1 MPDNNALLTTNVPQ
15 HLPQQGADELAVNTN
30 SSSLGTTGLGNNANE
45 NPELTHARVLA
56 EDLIAQY
63 DKLGFLQGAR
73 NPDQKQIA
81 EVQAAIKN
89 IETREQDFIAQHPEF
104 QERFAPLRDSALRS
118 SQLQR
123 AQLELAARDFD
134 SYSKGMW
141 NSESKI
147 RALLD
152 KYSPVELERI
162 NQIFTQ
168 EFNESLVERSQK
180 RQISLDLRSTID
192 AALKGDKGAIAAE
205 KIFVAMN
212 RWRGDDEAA
221 IQTALAGLA
230 PQDIKRTE
238 EVFAARFASRLGYT
252 DLRSTVSGRIGGDDL
267 VMTQA
272 LLNNNS
278 ELFDAAK
285 IHQAASG
292 WSKDTESIL
301 SVLEHKTA
309 EQLLAIEHAYK
320 KQYGDTL
327 ASYLNLKLSS
337 NDAQRAQA
345 LLVGD
350 QVEKFLLTV
359 KREGQAWYQAD
370 ADAIRTEWAKLSV
383 EQQQE
388 ARERH
393 LQRTNHA
400 LSDDMRAL
408 RLSATDQRTLHSLIK
423 NGTLSDLDLFIDATH
438 RWGTKDDQLRS
449 VLTGKSRAQINDLAA
464 QYRKETGEDL
474 FERAR
479 NEVSGELRFD
489 IDLLLEGTPETVEQL
504 LDQAKR
510 RFEYE
515 RSGYFVK
522 VIDFFS
528 STDEVMKADYKEIE
542 RLAELMKDPAQ
553 AQNVELQGE
562 LLKHASR
569 FALASDAFRD
579 SKNSV
584 ANTAASI
591 AAGVV
596 VTVVVVGATVIT
608 IVSGGVGAP
617 LLVVAGAAAAA
628 SFAARAGTK
637 ALLKGSS
644 YVGADVAHDGAL
656 ALVDGGTVLV
666 AGVGGRVAS
675 SLAGVSGGQAVL
687 GRVVGGRVADAMIE
701 GAGAAASA
709 AGANAGSEKALYA
722 DTWKNGIVSGV
733 VDVAQTG
740 ATAAAI
746 AAPGG
751 AVMGY
756 IAAKSPLPTQH
767 KTKVIVPAIPA
778 DKLPAGL
785 VSVPLTIQV
794 PVASR
799 LAGPYIPMMSLAA
812 LPAKAITQLGDDA
825 NEQNAAK
832 ERQKETLRF
841 PNLVVPS
848 KDKKQKLKFDKA
860 QDLEEQLDPEK
871 KQKQALQNTTAGQA
885 INSPSSTAISADISK
900 ETQVI
905 RPRTNENVLTAVPP
919 VIQKE
924 ARINKLAPAAIAPTA
939 IHSELEMK
947 PIVREV
953 ERALISS
960 DNQNKPPKIILSRVQ
975 PARAQSISEGEK
987 KPKSEKIASGDK
999 IQRANRRKEGR
1010 STKNINESLIDNL
1023 GEEALA
1029 VEITSSYD
1037 LAEQSDRV
1045 RSFDEQ
1051 KVNEDPHLSRATK
1064 SESQQ
1069 QSFDEIIPVTQVISD
1084 VNAQILVDQDLVPTL
1099 IATQQEEVKND
1110 SMKQPL
1116 SEQEVASEQRANFS
1130 ETQSAPLVELQ
1141 SDKINIQQQD
1151 THSDVI
1157 DQITAPIA
1165 DADVKQTAIDEI
1177 ERSIPES
1184 VAVRGAVARQAD
1196 QIRSLAEEVAEVHEQ
1211 SIIAPHLLTD
1221 VIEEMVIA
1229 EQSVTVDNV
1238 LTQGADL
1245 EQHVEP
1251 AKVVATLKT
1260 GQLHEVSGALQN
1272 IISTEQDLDQ
1282 QVEAVKEAAI
1292 LKTGQ
1297 LDEAPEALQK
1307 TINSEQVLLAQ
1318 TVKQP
1323 LFTSIAEEVTLIAEN
1338 LAAKQEES
1346 KSTIA
1351 EPLTES
1357 LPEPQAE
1364 LLSNTSV
1371 TIDENVHQAIQILVD
1386 AHTEDML
1393 VTEIIQTPISEV
1405 NDQKISI
1412 ENKIEQPDQYQIK
1425 PEVSINIESSEIVKE
1440 TIAEPQG
1447 VREEPN
1453 PLSTTIFES
1462 SIDEAFVQRTESA
1475 VIVPAPFTQY
1485 LGEELFGINTIDPV
1499 NAATT
1504 EAANE
1509 LPISFTD
1516 NVQTPFG
1523 EDISVPNSEKI
1534 AHRADQEP
1542 VPASL
1547 YQELVSAESRGNV
1560 SNDTLAQSISE
1571 TPIVEYNEEEI
1582 QSITATHETIPT
1594 VISSLPEYQYS
1605 NDSNQ
1610 QVVDTKELSIQE
1622 RDTPPIAQQ
1631 IERDREDQLSFVTDA
1646 EIRSLNHEAALTA
1659 FFAPAE
1665 ISSFANYDSSLTSQ
1679 GNKSNDSYSTGTKL
1693 RTQPLSVEATITNE
1707 NETAD
1712 LRLVLKQPVLIDTIE
1727 NKAGIE
1733 IEKEVR
1739 QELTPAHRAA
1749 EAQAKS
1755 ILYNTEDR
1763 RLAELSALAQI
1774 KRSRHVFDRG
1784 ERIKARLA
1792 LLAQEGGRL
1801 EKERLRRQMPL
1812 LRLLHPALGRRE
1824 IKAQRDENLRRAQP
1838 GVLSGT
1844 R

>member
-1 MPDNNALLTTNVPQ
+1 MPDSNAVLTTNVTQ
-15 HLPQQGADELAVNTN
+15 HLPQQGAADLAVYTN
-30 SSSLGTTGLGNNANE
+30 SLPLGTTGLGNNANE

-81 EVQAAIKN
+81 EVQGAIKN

-104 QERFAPLRDSALRS
+104 QERFAPLRESALRS

-147 RALLD
+147 RDLLD
-152 KYSPVELERI
+152 KYSPAELQRI

-168 EFNESLVERSQK
+168 EFNDSLMERSQK
-180 RQISLDLRSTID
+180 RQISLDLHSTID

-230 PQDIKRTE
+230 PHDIKRTE

-278 ELFDAAK
+278 ELLDAAK

-309 EQLLAIEHAYK
+309 EQLLAIEDAYK

-327 ASYLNLKLSS
+327 TNYLNLKLSI
-337 NDAQRAQA
+337 NDSQRAQA

-350 QVEKFLLTV
+350 QVENFLLTV

-370 ADAIRTEWAKLSV
+370 ADAIRTEWAKLSA

-393 LQRTNHA
+393 QQRTNHE

-408 RLSATDQRTLHSLIK
+408 RLSATDRRTLHSLIN

-449 VLTGKSRAQINDLAA
+449 VLTGKSRAQINDLAE

-591 AAGVV
+591 AAGVA
-596 VTVVVVGATVIT
+596 VTVVVVGATVLT
-608 IVSGGVGAP
+608 IVSGGAGAA
-617 LLVVAGAAAAA
+617 LLVVAGAAAAS

-709 AGANAGSEKALYA
+709 AGANAGSEKALDA

-778 DKLPAGL
+778 DKLPAGI
-785 VSVPLTIQV
+785 VSVPLTMQV

-799 LAGPYIPMMSLAA
+799 LTGPYIPMISLTA
-812 LPAKAITQLGDDA
+812 LPAKAVAQLGDDA
-825 NEQNAAK
+825 SEQNVAREK
-832 ERQKETLRF
+832 QKEALRF
-841 PNLVVPS
+841 PNLVTPS
-848 KDKKQKLKFDKA
+848 KDKKQKVRSDKA
-860 QDLEEQLDPEK
+860 QEQEEQIDPEG
-871 KQKQALQNTTAGQA
+871 KQKQVLLNTTTGQA
-885 INSPSSTAISADISK
+885 INSPSSPATSADISK
-900 ETQVI
+900 EARVI
-905 RPRTNENVLTAVPP
+905 SPSSKENLLTSVPP
-919 VIQKE
+919 IIQKA
-924 ARINKLAPAAIAPTA
+924 ARINKLVPAAVAPAEIL
-939 IHSELEMK
+939 SEAETK
-947 PIVREV
+947 TIVRGAESRLV
-953 ERALISS
+953 SL
-960 DNQNKPPKIILSRVQ
+960 DNQIKPPKIILPRAQ
-975 PARAQSISEGEK
+975 PVRAQSISEGEK
-987 KPKSEKIASGDK
+987 KPKSERIASGDK
-999 IQRANRRKEGR
+999 AQRASKRKDGK
-1010 STKNINESLIDNL
+1010 STKSNNESVNDIL

-1037 LAEQSDRV
+1037 LAEQSIGTN
-1045 RSFDEQ
+1045 SLDEQ
-1051 KVNEDPHLSRATK
+1051 KTSEVPHPSSTLKREILQQPIEETNSA
-1064 SESQQ
+1064 SQQ
-1069 QSFDEIIPVTQVISD
+1069 RSD
-1084 VNAQILVDQDLVPTL
+1084 VEEQVLVAQDVLSNVIT
-1099 IATQQEEVKND
+1099 TQLEEVKND
-1110 SMKQPL
+1110 VVKQSL
-1116 SEQEVASEQRANFS
+1116 SEQGVVSDQPAALREAESSPIA
-1130 ETQSAPLVELQ
+1130 ELQ
-1141 SDKINIQQQD
+1141 GDKNNVQQQYK
-1151 THSDVI
+1151 HFEQI
-1157 DQITAPIA
+1157 DQIAAPIA
-1165 DADVKQTAIDEI
+1165 DVQVQQTAIDEI
-1177 ERSIPES
+1177 VRSIPES

-1196 QIRSLAEEVAEVHEQ
+1196 QIRSLAEEIPEVHEQ
-1211 SIIAPHLLTD
+1211 FVVTPQLMNQ
-1221 VIEEMVIA
+1221 VIETMVIA
-1229 EQSVTVDNV
+1229 EQSVAVESAM
-1238 LTQGADL
+1238 TQSADI

-1251 AKVVATLKT
+1251 AKEVTTLKT
-1260 GQLHEVSGALQN
+1260 EQSNEALGSLLST
-1272 IISTEQDLDQ
+1272 ISTEQVQ
-1282 QVEAVKEAAI
+1282 PQ
-1292 LKTGQ
+1292 
-1297 LDEAPEALQK
+1297 
-1307 TINSEQVLLAQ
+1307 TIE
-1318 TVKQP
+1318 QP
-1323 LFTSIAEEVTLIAEN
+1323 LFASVAEEATLLAEN
-1338 LAAKQEES
+1338 VATKQEIIES
-1346 KSTIA
+1346 ITA
-1351 EPLTES
+1351 EQSPEP
-1357 LPEPQAE
+1357 LPEPLNE
-1364 LLSNTSV
+1364 LLSNTNV
-1371 TIDENVHQAIQILVD
+1371 IIDDNVHQAIQILVD

-1393 VTEIIQTPISEV
+1393 VTEIIQTPINEG
-1405 NDQKISI
+1405 NNQKISI
-1412 ENKIEQPDQYQIK
+1412 ENKIEQRDQYQIK
-1425 PEVSINIESSEIVKE
+1425 PEISINIESSEIAKE
-1440 TIAEPQG
+1440 NIAELQG
-1447 VREEPN
+1447 EKLEGVKLQGEKLQGEKLQGEKQEQSQLFIP
-1453 PLSTTIFES
+1453 IIES
-1462 SIDEAFVQRTESA
+1462 SIGEALVRNAVTESA
-1475 VIVPAPFTQY
+1475 DIISAPFTQY
-1485 LGEELFGINTIDPV
+1485 VSEEPLSVDTINSVKSVTI
-1499 NAATT
+1499 
-1504 EAANE
+1504 EAANVN
-1509 LPISFTD
+1509 PITVTD
-1516 NVQTPFG
+1516 NTQMPL
-1523 EDISVPNSEKI
+1523 EDNISVTNTEKLTQ
-1534 AHRADQEP
+1534 REDQGS
-1542 VPASL
+1542 VPAAI
-1547 YQELVSAESRGNV
+1547 YQELISTESRGNI
-1560 SNDTLAQSISE
+1560 NTDTLAQSISE
-1571 TPIVEYNEEEI
+1571 TPIVEYREAEI
-1582 QSITATHETIPT
+1582 QSTNATQEITPT
-1594 VISSLPEYQYS
+1594 FISSLPEYQNS

-1610 QVVDTKELSIQE
+1610 QVVDTKEVSIQE
-1622 RDTPPIAQQ
+1622 SGMSPIAQQ
-1631 IERDREDQLSFVTDA
+1631 IERDRAYQISFVTDA

-1659 FFAPAE
+1659 FFVPAE
-1665 ISSFANYDSSLTSQ
+1665 ISSLAIYDPSQ
-1679 GNKSNDSYSTGTKL
+1679 IEQGRKQDDSYSTSIKIKA
-1693 RTQPLSVEATITNE
+1693 QPLSVEAVVAKESDAT
-1707 NETAD
+1707 D
-1712 LRLVLKQPVLIDTIE
+1712 PRLDLKQPVSIDLIE
-1727 NKAGIE
+1727 NETGPDL
-1733 IEKEVR
+1733 EKEVR
-1739 QELTPAHRAA
+1739 QELIRTDTAA
-1749 EAQAKS
+1749 EAKANATA
-1755 ILYNTEDR
+1755 YNTEDK
-1763 RLAELSALAQI
+1763 RLSEMSALAQI
-1774 KRSRHVFDRG
+1774 KRGRRVFDRG

-1801 EKERLRRQMPL
+1801 DKERLRRQMPL

-1824 IKAQRDENLRRAQP
+1824 MKAQRDENLRRVQP
-1838 GVLSGT
+1838 GFLSGT